1 MHKNPPHR
9 RRIWQ
14 ELYFP
19 GSLIF
24 IVTLHLI
31 PLPHLPSSPPFLTS
45 LPHLSFSPPFLTSL
59 SFFTTFLAP
68 LLHTTPSLLIPHPSP
83 SLPPLSHTHPHSSPP
98 SVIYRWNDQV
108 LPSDGGIPSAW
119 DMGNSWLPEGRVY
132 LSCLQ
137 PCLLF
142 LTVDRAHYG
151 HHSECLSTCIL
162 PFTGPLNCAT
172 GMYQR
177 SENFRCKENFMVCIN
192 HEKTNKQT
200 NKQTFFTMFYNG

>member
-1 MHKNPPHR
+1 M
-9 RRIWQ
+9 Q

-19 GSLIF
+19 ASLIF

-31 PLPHLPSSPPFLTS
+31 PLPHLPSSPSFLTSLPHLPSSPPFLTS
-45 LPHLSFSPPFLTSL
+45 LPHLS

-68 LLHTTPSLLIPHPSP
+68 LLHTAPLPLIPHSSSLTLSLTPSLIPHSH
-83 SLPPLSHTHPHSSPP
+83 PPSSPP

-108 LPSDGGIPSAW
+108 LPSDGGIPSAR
-119 DMGNSWLPEGRVY
+119 DMGNSWLPEGCVY

-192 HEKTNKQT
+192 HEKNKQT
-200 NKQTFFTMFYNG
+200 CFTMFYNS

>member
-1 MHKNPPHR
+1 
-9 RRIWQ
+9 
-14 ELYFP
+14 
-19 GSLIF
+19 
-24 IVTLHLI
+24 
-31 PLPHLPSSPPFLTS
+31 
-45 LPHLSFSPPFLTSL
+45 
-59 SFFTTFLAP
+59 
-68 LLHTTPSLLIPHPSP
+68 
-83 SLPPLSHTHPHSSPP
+83 
-98 SVIYRWNDQV
+98 
-108 LPSDGGIPSAW
+108 
-119 DMGNSWLPEGRVY
+119 MGNSWLPERRVY
-132 LSCLQ
+132 LSRLQ

-200 NKQTFFTMFYNG
+200 NKQTNIFYNVLQRLIITVSTFLYTWFHSIDTCIVFFCFFFRMKQPLCWYPQVTRSKCTTTFSVSDRSSVFTATVRAYGNSRFLWHTSSSPTPTW